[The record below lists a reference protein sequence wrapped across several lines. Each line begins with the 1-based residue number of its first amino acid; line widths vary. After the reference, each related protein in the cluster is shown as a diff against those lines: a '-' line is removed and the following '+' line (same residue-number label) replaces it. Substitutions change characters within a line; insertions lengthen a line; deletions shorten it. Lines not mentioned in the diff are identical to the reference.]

1 LRNRRFV
8 KIGALVGVLALVTLG
23 LTLWPRQWQIL
34 SANGS
39 LSCTVKKGWSA
50 AEVKQA
56 CGDPAKEGGQPKVA
70 SGWTTFCSAPCE
82 LRDRSLVFYDCDGK
96 VARVEALTA
105 EWQGC
110 ALSR

>member
-1 LRNRRFV
+1 M
-8 KIGALVGVLALVTLG
+8 GALIGVVALVVFG
-23 LTLWPRQWQIL
+23 LTLWPRQWRVL
-34 SANGS
+34 REDGS
-39 LSCTVKKGWSA
+39 LRCTVKKGWLA

-56 CGDPAKEGGQPKVA
+56 CGAPERDGGQPKVA

-82 LRDRSLVFYDCDGK
+82 LRDRNLVFYDCDGK

-110 ALSR
+110 ALNR